1 MTIEK
6 YYSARNKAIKTMALG
21 LIFLLFLPIG
31 IPISLIIIPFLAGRT
46 GGKELTN
53 DWHSTFIITVGG
65 MCSLGFVF
73 IFYLLLSLS
82 LGPSLKIGIAEPTI
96 FGIII
101 SLIWGSFLIGVKN
114 SEGKKTDI
122 QINTEEWNKEEQNE
136 IEYQNEGLAVPKE
149 EKNKKRTVKVNNKEI
164 IPKRDI
170 KDRLADMKKDYK
182 RNKKKTAQIKAKNK
196 KR

>member
-1 MTIEK
+1 
-6 YYSARNKAIKTMALG
+6 
-21 LIFLLFLPIG
+21 
-31 IPISLIIIPFLAGRT
+31 
-46 GGKELTN
+46 
-53 DWHSTFIITVGG
+53 

-101 SLIWGSFLIGVKN
+101 SLIWGSFLVGVKN

-122 QINTEEWNKEEQNE
+122 QINAEEWNKEEQNK
-136 IEYQNEGLAVPKE
+136 IEYQDKGLAVPKE
-149 EKNKKRTVKVNNKEI
+149 GKNNKKPMKVNSKEI

-182 RNKKKTAQIKAKNK
+182 KNKKKTARIKANNK
-196 KR
+196 KRQ

>member
-122 QINTEEWNKEEQNE
+122 QINTEEWNKEEQDE

-149 EKNKKRTVKVNNKEI
+149 EKNKKRTVKVNSKEI